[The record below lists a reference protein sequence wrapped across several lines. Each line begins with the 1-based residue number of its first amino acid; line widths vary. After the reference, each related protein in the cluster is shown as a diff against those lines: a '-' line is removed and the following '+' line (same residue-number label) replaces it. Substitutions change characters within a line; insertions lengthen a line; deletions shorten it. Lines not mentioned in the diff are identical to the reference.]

1 MTTFDRAN
9 CVGYDVETF
18 FPLDTD
24 RRGVAAAKAI
34 CADCPVTD
42 ACLNFALEMETS
54 GRQQRHGVYGGLS
67 PRQRADLQRKRDKE
81 AAA

>member
-9 CVGYDVETF
+9 CAGMDVEHF

-34 CADCPVTD
+34 CADCPIAD

-54 GRQQRHGVYGGLS
+54 GRQQRFGVYGGLS

-81 AAA
+81 NAA